1 MSGADKATNDAIW
14 ALLNGFGAISGL
26 YGGATTYSLSGLG
39 LRTVRAAAADL
50 TGATNIFTIAGG
62 PILLTGLFGIRTVIQ
77 GGGASNISF
86 QHSTG
91 PTALCIATA
100 TTGVDP
106 VGTVY
111 ALAGDN
117 TDACIIGAGA
127 GAANAFTPLDPG
139 RLVATSLQYGGAP
152 MFMLGVGTIT
162 VTFSAAAPTGSTRY
176 VCFWIP
182 VDSASTVV
190 FA

>member
-1 MSGADKATNDAIW
+1 MGDADKATNDAIW
-14 ALLNGFGAISGL
+14 ALLNGSAIPGA
-26 YGGATTYSLSGLG
+26 YGGASEWSLSGLG
-39 LRTVRAAAADL
+39 LRTSRAAAADL

-100 TTGVDP
+100 TTAVDP

-117 TDACIIGAGA
+117 TDACIIGG
-127 GAANAFTPLDPG
+127 GGGVANTFTPLDPG

-152 MFMLGVGTIT
+152 MFALGVGTIT

-176 VCFWIP
+176 VMFWIP
-182 VDSASTVV
+182 VDAASTVV

>member
-1 MSGADKATNDAIW
+1 MIKALLDAIYSQ
-14 ALLNGFGAISGL
+14 LFGGGVISSGL
-26 YGGATTYSLSGLG
+26 YGGTSALLPT
-39 LRTVRAAAADL
+39 LRTPRAAAADL

-62 PILLTGLFGIRTVIQ
+62 PILLLGLYGIRTVIQ

-100 TTGVDP
+100 TTGIDP
-106 VGTVY
+106 VGTAY
-111 ALAGDN
+111 AVPGDN
-117 TDACIIGAGA
+117 TDALIIGAG
-127 GAANAFTPLDPG
+127 GAVANTFTPLDPG

-176 VCFWIP
+176 VIIWQP
-182 VDSASTVV
+182 VDTASTVV
-190 FA
+190 AA